1 MQVDSYAEGGMLG
14 GVCVNTGTIPSKTL
28 REAILYFSG
37 FKQKAFYGRSYS
49 LKEDITM
56 ADLTSRVRT
65 VIQREKEVIKLQLER
80 NRGIAMM
87 DGYARFVDQNTV
99 SVENTVTETKRVIRG
114 KKVLIACG
122 TRPAHSPKI
131 PCDGKFI
138 LDSDQ
143 ILRLDTLP
151 RPLFLYSIFLVYYFC
166 DIYSS
171 DTK

>member
-1 MQVDSYAEGGMLG
+1 MLG

-37 FKQKAFYGRSYS
+37 FKQKSFYGRAYT
-49 LKEDITM
+49 LKEVTM

-80 NRGIAMM
+80 NRGIALL
-87 DGYARFVDQNTV
+87 DGYARFVDQHTIV
-99 SVENTVTETKRVIRG
+99 VENPITETKRTIRG
-114 KKVLIACG
+114 KNILIACG

-131 PCDGKFI
+131 PCDGKYI

-143 ILRLDTLP
+143 ILRIDTLP
-151 RPLFLYSIFLVYYFC
+151 RYCFFFLFVFLL
-166 DIYSS
+166 
-171 DTK
+171 KENQRHML